1 MRYPYWLKVF
11 MDTLK
16 KDKASRKVKGNSV
29 LIKQE
34 KPVYMYPFMDGNLMT
49 KRAWEQKK
57 EERIK
62 TNINNIGD

>member
-1 MRYPYWLKVF
+1 MKLPYWLQVLVANLSTKP
-11 MDTLK
+11 TAK
-16 KDKASRKVKGNSV
+16 KAVKHDR
-29 LIKQE
+29 
-34 KPVYMYPFMDGNLMT
+34 VYIYPFMDGNLMT

>member
-1 MRYPYWLKVF
+1 MKLPYWLKVLVEV
-11 MDTLK
+11 MKREKT
-16 KDKASRKVKGNSV
+16 SRKVKGNSV
-29 LIKQE
+29 VIKRE